1 MSRVYREEQREAQR
15 KVCNDLIE
23 QLEGT
28 YLRTFEKITDI
39 GFGDGV
45 IAKLTQLILIS
56 REGAISP
63 LHSEL
68 NNSKI

>member
-23 QLEGT
+23 QLEGI

-56 REGAISP
+56 REAAISP

-68 NNSKI
+68 NSNKI